1 MVLAR
6 ELTEREWGVLAGYY
20 GEIEQLH
27 RFLDAHPNLEDL
39 AQPNRENLDEW
50 GFADELRGGVMH
62 STAAVLA
69 ALGVPQQE
77 IDELIETWGPR

>member
-1 MVLAR
+1 M
-6 ELTEREWGVLAGYY
+6 GGAGR
-20 GEIEQLH
+20 LL
-27 RFLDAHPNLEDL
+27 RRDRAALPFLDAHPNLDDL